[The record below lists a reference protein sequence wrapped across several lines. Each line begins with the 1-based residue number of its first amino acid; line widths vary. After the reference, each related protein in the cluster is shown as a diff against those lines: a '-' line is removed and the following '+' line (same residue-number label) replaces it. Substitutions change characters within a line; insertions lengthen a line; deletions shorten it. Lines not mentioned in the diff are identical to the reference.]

1 MPKNLPELRALDSG
15 DLIEQIEASKEEL
28 FNLRFQ
34 LATGQLDNPMRLKQV
49 RHDMARMLTILRER
63 ELGHEPF
70 EAEETEVAAERPR
83 RRLRKRAEEAP
94 AKETAAPEA
103 TETSEGGSEPGDAPV
118 EEGEDYS

>member
-1 MPKNLPELRALDSG
+1 MPKNLPGLRALDSG

-63 ELGHEPF
+63 ELGHQPF
-70 EAEETEVAAERPR
+70 EAEGKTGGGASRKVRTGVVVSERMDKTVLVKIERSMRHPVYKKTVR
-83 RRLRKRAEEAP
+83 RSSK
-94 AKETAAPEA
+94 
-103 TETSEGGSEPGDAPV
+103 
-118 EEGEDYS
+118 